1 MVTIGRSM
9 GKRKKRKAAKRR
21 GLTEEQRLR
30 HRARARAELLYEP
43 GTEPALAAEI
53 LRELFG
59 EGPVDLAVAAGMQS
73 EIGIDRLRAVAEAA
87 LVGAQDPVA
96 LSLTADVATMSGR
109 PEEAEEHLARA
120 LQLVDDPDLH
130 VRVALARG
138 SLGRTADAID
148 ALDGPL
154 RANPGLERLQ
164 FARGRLLERADPP
177 AVEGFLDR
185 TALEELMAAVHKA
198 AGSDD
203 GLQEWLEAG
212 AITEDELTALAAAD
226 PASAEGRR
234 LRMIAEWAWITPG
247 PDDEPGPLEAFAADE
262 GQPAELRRRADDWL
276 SWAMWGL
283 WEVDRPEGTPGVSLT
298 DLVTG
303 VRLYVAVPPVL
314 LAGIPRWSAL
324 FGYAVPVDGVWR
336 SGSGFEVLSPVEAR
350 VVVHELLDEIMSS
363 ADGFGKEGRPMVAWA
378 RGVHD
383 DLDELWDPGAAEPP
397 SQEAM
402 AGLQV
407 AVRMFAP
414 GIVVGLRQMRGDVA
428 VEPEEGVYG
437 LTLDDPDAA
446 WDVLARQPGFE
457 VDEEGMVWV
466 AEGDDSDDRAVLE
479 RDAHGGIV
487 VEAEPDEVAALLDQ
501 LRELGHPATAAETAL
516 VDEPPEPP
524 VALPDLPDSDLPGW
538 LRAWPDE
545 PSDLFD
551 GASPRE
557 AIERYEA
564 GRAVEMLVRYLEH
577 DADGRG
583 LELDTQALRT
593 ELGLAPT
600 LEKQ

>member
-1 MVTIGRSM
+1 MGGSM
-9 GKRKKRKAAKRR
+9 GKRKKRKAAAKRR

-30 HRARARAELLYEP
+30 RRSKARAELLYEP
-43 GTEPALAAEI
+43 GTDPALAAEI

-73 EIGIDRLRAVAEAA
+73 EIGIDRLRAVAEVA
-87 LVGAQDPVA
+87 LARAQDPVA

-109 PEEAEEHLARA
+109 PEEAEKHLARA

-138 SLGRTADAID
+138 SQGRVADAID
-148 ALDGPL
+148 ALDAPL

-164 FARGRLLERADPP
+164 FARGRLLEQAEP
-177 AVEGFLDR
+177 AEVERFLDR
-185 TALEELMAAVHKA
+185 TALAEMMAAVRGA

-203 GLQEWLEAG
+203 GLHEWLEAG
-212 AITEDELTALAAAD
+212 AITEDELAALAAAD
-226 PASAEGRR
+226 PTSAEGRR

-247 PDDEPGPLEAFAADE
+247 PDDEPAPLEAFAADE

-303 VRLYVAVPPVL
+303 VRLYAAVPPAL
-314 LAGIPRWSAL
+314 LAGVPRWSAL
-324 FGYAVPVDGVWR
+324 FGYLVPVDGVWQ

-363 ADGFGKEGRPMVAWA
+363 AGGFGKEGRPMVAWA

-383 DLDELWDPGAAEPP
+383 DLDELWEPDAAEPP

-414 GIVVGLRQMRGDVA
+414 GIVAGLRQMRRELA
-428 VEPEEGVYG
+428 VEPEEDVFA

-446 WDVLARQPGFE
+446 WEVLAGQPGFE
-457 VDEEGMVWV
+457 VEEEGLAWLG
-466 AEGDDSDDRAVLE
+466 AGDDAPERAFLGRE
-479 RDAHGGIV
+479 EDGEIV
-487 VEAEPDEVAALLDQ
+487 VETEEDDLDGLLEL
-501 LRELGHPATAAETAL
+501 LRGLGHPATAAAKTF

-524 VALPDLPDSDLPGW
+524 VALPDLPEADLPGW

-545 PSDLFD
+545 PLDMFD

-577 DADGRG
+577 DADRRG
-583 LELDTQALRT
+583 VELDTQPLRT
-593 ELGLAPT
+593 ELELAPALA

>member
-21 GLTEEQRLR
+21 GLGEEQRLR
-30 HRARARAELLYEP
+30 HRAKARAELLYDP
-43 GTEPALAAEI
+43 GTKPALAAEI

-87 LVGAQDPVA
+87 LARAQDPVA

-109 PEEAEEHLARA
+109 PAEAEEHLARA

-130 VRVALARG
+130 VRVALARAG
-138 SLGRTADAID
+138 QGRVADAID
-148 ALDGPL
+148 VLDAPL

-164 FARGRLLERADPP
+164 FARGRMLEQAEPP
-177 AVEGFLDR
+177 QVERFLDR
-185 TALEELMAAVHKA
+185 TALDELIAAVRAA

-212 AITEDELTALAAAD
+212 AITEGELPQLAAAD
-226 PASAEGRR
+226 PTSAEGRR
-234 LRMIAEWAWITPG
+234 LRMIAEWAWLTPG
-247 PDDEPGPLEAFAADE
+247 PDDEPAPLETFAADE

-283 WEVDRPEGTPGVSLT
+283 WEIDRPSGTPGVSLT

-303 VRLYVAVPPVL
+303 VRLYVAVPPAM
-314 LAGIPRWSAL
+314 LAGVPRWSTL
-324 FGYAVPVDGVWR
+324 FGYLVPVDGVWR

-350 VVVHELLDEIMSS
+350 VVVHELLDEVMSS
-363 ADGFGKEGRPMVAWA
+363 ANEFGKEGRPMVAWA

-383 DLDELWDPGAAEPP
+383 DLGELWEPDAAEPP

-414 GIVVGLRQMRGDVA
+414 GIVAGLRQMRGEVE
-428 VEPEEGVYG
+428 VEPEDAVFA

-446 WDVLARQPGFE
+446 WEVLAEQPGFE
-457 VDEEGMVWV
+457 VEEEGMTWL
-466 AEGDDSDDRAVLE
+466 AASDDSPERAFLE
-479 RDAHGGIV
+479 QDEDGEIV
-487 VEAEPDEVAALLDQ
+487 VEAEPADLAALLD
-501 LRELGHPATAAETAL
+501 LLGELGHPATAAEKPF

-524 VALPDLPDSDLPGW
+524 VALPDLPEADLPGW

-545 PSDLFD
+545 PLDLFD

-577 DADGRG
+577 DADRRG
-583 LELDTQALRT
+583 VELETRSLRP
-593 ELGLAPT
+593 ELGLTPA
-600 LEKQ
+600 LQKQ